1 MKNISQ
7 SESQINNH
15 IYSLVVPKDM
25 LQDFDIDKV
34 EESEETLLIYLT
46 EKLIN
51 IPKSTEEL
59 VSNGYLNPIEIQGF
73 PVQGKSCCYN
83 LRRRR
88 WKEKGTQKDLFN
100 SYNYVVEGSKTTP
113 DFGTFLKEI
122 GM

>member
-7 SESQINNH
+7 NEFQITHH
-15 IYSLVVPKDM
+15 IYSLVVPKEM

-34 EESEETLLIYLT
+34 EESDELLLIHLT

-51 IPKSTEEL
+51 VPQSTKEL
-59 VSNGYLNPIEIQGF
+59 VLNGYMNAQEIQGF
-73 PVQGKSCCYN
+73 PVQGKSCYYN

-100 SYNYVVEGSKTTP
+100 SYNYAVEGSKTTP
-113 DFGTFLKEI
+113 DFGAFLKEI